1 MMGTIKE
8 AKQFLIHAFKAAGLE
23 SADIDARLLL
33 MHVTGL
39 SHVDLISS
47 ASHILSDET
56 ADEIKSLSMRRISG
70 EPVDHILGYK
80 EFYGRRFKVTKDVL
94 SPRPE
99 TEMLVDEA
107 LRIIGTHA
115 QSRVLDLGTG
125 SGAIIISI
133 LAESNLMAG
142 TATDI
147 SEAALRIARE
157 NAQTHDVYERL
168 KFIQGSWLDFIDA
181 EYDLIISNPP
191 YISHADILTL
201 QEEVKGFDPDLA
213 LSGGGDGLEAY
224 RAIISNVTARLS
236 TSGKVLFEIGF
247 DQAAAVSNLLKQA
260 GLTNISVRK
269 DLAQHDRV
277 VMAEKPN

>member
-1 MMGTIKE
+1 MKTVKE
-8 AKQFLIHAFKAAGLE
+8 AKQFLIHTFKAAGLE
-23 SADIDARLLL
+23 SADIDSRLLL
-33 MHVTGL
+33 MHATGL
-39 SHVDLISS
+39 SRVDLISGS
-47 ASHILSDET
+47 SHILSDET
-56 ADEIKSLSMRRISG
+56 TDEIKALSMRRISG

-107 LRIIGTHA
+107 LRIIGAHT

-142 TATDI
+142 TATDA
-147 SEAALRIARE
+147 SEAALLIARE

-168 KFIQGSWLDFIDA
+168 QFMQGSWLEAIDA

-191 YISHADILTL
+191 YISHADIMTL
-201 QEEVKGFDPDLA
+201 QEDVKGFDPDLA

-224 RAIISNVTARLS
+224 RAIISNVKSHLS
-236 TSGKVLFEIGF
+236 ASGKILFEIGF
-247 DQAAAVSNLLKQA
+247 DQAAAVSTLLKEA

-277 VMAEKPN
+277 VMAEKAN